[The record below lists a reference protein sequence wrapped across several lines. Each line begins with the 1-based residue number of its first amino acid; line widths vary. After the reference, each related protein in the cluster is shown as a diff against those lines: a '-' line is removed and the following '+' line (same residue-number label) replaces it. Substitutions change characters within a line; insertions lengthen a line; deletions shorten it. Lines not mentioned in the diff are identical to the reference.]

1 MGILHWS
8 KGGACMLNIDKKRC
22 TGCGT
27 CENVC
32 SQNAIR
38 MVESDRG
45 FLYPAFDESLCIEC
59 GLCEKKCPLN
69 VDTPVL
75 EYKQRVYGAW
85 SKDKK
90 ILKASSSGGVFVN
103 LAKEVLKLK

>member
-1 MGILHWS
+1 
-8 KGGACMLNIDKKRC
+8 MLNIDKKRC

-103 LAKEVLKLK
+103 LAKEVLK

>member
-1 MGILHWS
+1 
-8 KGGACMLNIDKKRC
+8 MLNIDMKCC

-59 GLCEKKCPLN
+59 GLCEKKWSA
-69 VDTPVL
+69 VS
-75 EYKQRVYGAW
+75 YG
-85 SKDKK
+85 
-90 ILKASSSGGVFVN
+90 V
-103 LAKEVLKLK
+103 EKLYTWTCEKV

>member
-1 MGILHWS
+1 MGIPHWP
-8 KGGACMLNIDKKRC
+8 KDGACMLNIDMKRC

-27 CENVC
+27 CETVC
-32 SQNAIR
+32 SRNAIR
-38 MVESDRG
+38 MVESDKG
-45 FLYPAFDESLCIEC
+45 FLYPALDESLCIEC

-69 VDTPVL
+69 IDTPIL

-90 ILKASSSGGVFVN
+90 FLKFQVRAEY
-103 LAKEVLKLK
+103 LQIWKRK